1 MIKATATTNISTD
14 NVAGIDLK
22 LEMEGHVS
30 EIANEMAA
38 MVGETTYRMA
48 RKKEDPKEMILATK
62 NIIKT
67 VFRAATMGLTFR
79 VCEEL
84 KARGFSEEEATAF
97 VSAIRDEL
105 REAKKK

>member
-30 EIANEMAA
+30 EISTEIAA
-38 MVGETTYRMA
+38 MVEEATFRMA
-48 RKKEDPKEMILATK
+48 RKKEDPKEMLLAIK
-62 NIIKT
+62 NITKT
-67 VFRAATMGLTFR
+67 VFHSATVGLTLH

-84 KARGFSEEEATAF
+84 KARGFSEEDTIAF
-97 VSAIRDEL
+97 VSHYVTS
-105 REAKKK
+105 